1 MREELIQTIRT
12 YFHLDKEKFS
22 NKYQINFDEYFRK
35 DLKKIQEYQENHL
48 LTMDEKNI
56 ELSEVG
62 KQFSNLVASTFDEYN
77 LPG

>member
-1 MREELIQTIRT
+1 
-12 YFHLDKEKFS
+12 
-22 NKYQINFDEYFRK
+22 
-35 DLKKIQEYQENHL
+35 
-48 LTMDEKNI
+48 MDEKNI